1 MAFLFVAFPYIAL
14 VLAVLGGLYRYFT
27 DRFSY
32 SSLSSQLLE
41 GRALYWA
48 SVPWHY
54 GIIPVLLAHLF
65 CGVVPWASAR
75 LLGDPVRLFVLELI
89 GWALGLFALLGIL
102 LAIARRGVD
111 WRARAATSAMD
122 WILLVLLAIQ
132 TASGV
137 GVALFSRWGS
147 RWYLDV
153 AVPWFWSI
161 AMFQPDAAT
170 IVPLPVVAQLHL
182 FLGFVLIGL
191 FPFTRLVHIFT
202 VPLSYLW
209 RPYQVVIWNRRPAA
223 GAGPR
228 TRERLP

>member
-14 VLAVLGGLYRYFT
+14 VLAVLGGLYRYFRN
-27 DRFSY
+27 RFSY

-41 GRALYWA
+41 GRELYWA

-54 GIIPVLLAHLF
+54 GIIPILLAHLF
-65 CGVVPWASAR
+65 SGVVPWASAWILR
-75 LLGDPVRLFVLELI
+75 DPVRLFVLELV
-89 GWALGLFALLGIL
+89 GWSLALFALLGIL
-102 LAIARRGVD
+102 IAIGRRGAN

-132 TASGV
+132 TASGL

-161 AMFQPDAAT
+161 FAFQPDGST
-170 IVPLPVVAQLHL
+170 IVPLPAVAQLHMV
-182 FLGFVLIGL
+182 LGYLLIAL

-202 VPLSYLW
+202 IPLSYLW
-209 RPYQVVIWNRRPAA
+209 RPPQVVIWNRRAGGAA
-223 GAGPR
+223 E
-228 TRERLP
+228 ERP